1 MVFVSVRVHSFPSP
15 LLLWEV
21 ISWLKAEQLVTE
33 RVTMGVKA
41 KVMVG
46 LHVTAILMLVTHFD

>member
-1 MVFVSVRVHSFPSP
+1 MINASNM
-15 LLLWEV
+15 
-21 ISWLKAEQLVTE
+21 LKAEQLVTE

-46 LHVTAILMLVTHFD
+46 LHVTAILMLVTRFD

>member
-1 MVFVSVRVHSFPSP
+1 MINASNM
-15 LLLWEV
+15 
-21 ISWLKAEQLVTE
+21 LKAEQLVTE

-46 LHVTAILMLVTHFD
+46 LHVTAMLILVTRFD